1 MKGRMIARMILWLVL
16 AAVLA
21 VLYLPLVP
29 PFLFSIGAGAPVV
42 AGEAWTLKWYV
53 ALASNPVLIAAAS
66 TSLAVALI
74 TAMAAP
80 LLALLAAMA
89 VRELRM
95 PRTILLLV
103 LLPLFIPGVSMGLA
117 TALFL
122 RQLDL
127 APSLWSICLV
137 HTLWALP
144 FATLIILTAMAAF
157 DPLYLEAAYTAGANR
172 WRAFR
177 DIEFP
182 LIRPG
187 VLGAATFSLILS
199 FNETVR
205 TSLVQGPL
213 NTVQT
218 YIWSTYLQVGLS
230 PTLHALMSLLILLTV
245 LLLILSAAG
254 RWRSPQSSSGTMS
267 AGSQPT
273 MTSAPPSASS

>member
-1 MKGRMIARMILWLVL
+1 MTGRSLGQSALWLVL
-16 AAVLA
+16 AAILFL
-21 VLYLPLVP
+21 LYLPLVP
-29 PFLFSIGAGAPVV
+29 PFLFSVGAGGPTA
-42 AGEAWTLKWYV
+42 AGEAWTLKWYG
-53 ALASNPVLIAAAS
+53 ALAGNPVLVAAAG
-66 TSLAVALI
+66 TSLAVAVV
-74 TAMAAP
+74 TAVAAP
-80 LLALLAAMA
+80 ALALLAAMA

-95 PRTILLLV
+95 PRAVLMLV

-144 FATLIILTAMAAF
+144 FATLIILTTMAGF
-157 DPLYLEAAYTAGANR
+157 DPVYLEAAYTAGANR

-177 DIEFP
+177 DVEFP

-205 TSLVQGPL
+205 TALVQGPL

-245 LLLILSAAG
+245 LLLVLSAV
-254 RWRSPQSSSGTMS
+254 RRRTIQSSSGTRS

-273 MTSAPPSASS
+273 TTSVAPSPSS